1 MGQPRGEVLGP
12 PGDGAQFDTARAP
25 HAAVSGTGSISGL
38 PNCDILCALKCE
50 KSSGCSAFK
59 GSALSRV
66 SLQSARGN
74 AWRMHAGPGSAH
86 PLRECPGSAHPFGG
100 ERGPGT
106 GEHHDGARVRCSHTA
121 VLMPRHL
128 KSIRS
133 LLGVGRNSP
142 MHCKMLANSTPSS
155 QSGKFLNVF
164 RQGPVPSKR

>member
-12 PGDGAQFDTARAP
+12 PGDGAQFDAARAP

-86 PLRECPGSAHPFGG
+86 PLRECPGSAHPLRKCPGSAHPLGG

-133 LLGVGRNSP
+133 LLGGWGGTLLCTVKCWP
-142 MHCKMLANSTPSS
+142 VAPPLPS
-155 QSGKFLNVF
+155 QENF
-164 RQGPVPSKR
+164 